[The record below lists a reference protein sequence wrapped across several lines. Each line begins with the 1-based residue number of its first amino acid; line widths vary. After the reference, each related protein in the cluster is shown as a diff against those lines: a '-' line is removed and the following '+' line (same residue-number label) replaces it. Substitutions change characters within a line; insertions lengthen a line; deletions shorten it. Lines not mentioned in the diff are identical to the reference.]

1 MSKQGYGTDITLV
14 AAADLSTKQFY
25 GVKIDSN
32 GKAALAAAGEFAI
45 GILQN
50 NPALGVAA
58 TVRISGASK
67 GIAGA
72 AITAGALVTTDA
84 NGKIVTATLART
96 KTDDAGVAADALL
109 GSNVIGVAME
119 GAGAANDVIQIAIVH
134 AGASPT
140 TVQ

>member
-14 AAADLSTKQFY
+14 AAADLSTKQFFA
-25 GVKIDSN
+25 VKVDSA

-50 NPALGVAA
+50 NPTSGVAA
-58 TVRISGASK
+58 TVRVSGKSK

-72 AITAGALVTTDA
+72 AITAGAPIACDA

-96 KTDDAGVAADALL
+96 KTDDAGVAADALI
-109 GSNVIGVAME
+109 GSNVLGIAMTD
-119 GAGAANDVIQIAIVH
+119 AGAANDVVEILVLH
-134 AGASPT
+134 SGASPT
-140 TVQ
+140 SLL